1 MDWFYPFWFWFW
13 FLYLTYKACFQGEK
27 TSDNDEEI
35 KDYWSDG

>member
-1 MDWFYPFWFWFW
+1 MEGFYPFWFLFW
-13 FLYLTYKACFQGEK
+13 FFYLTYKACFQGEH